1 MKSRNRVTPIN
12 VILCGARGVAVWSK
26 RCGFCAVIRVVLWCC
41 GAVVLWCFGGAE
53 VLWCYGALVPE

>member
-1 MKSRNRVTPIN
+1 VEQE
-12 VILCGARGVAVWSK
+12 VWILCCDS
-26 RCGFCAVIRVVLWCC
+26 CGTVVLWCC